1 MFQGH
6 DYNDRRAKYPEVV
19 TTRVPTELRE
29 AVKQIAAKEHVS
41 MHEFIRR
48 AIGERVE
55 RRGSGGGGG
64 FSQVGFGAEGPGCES
79 SDGNPTNNGPRIW

>member
-1 MFQGH
+1 MFQVQNH
-6 DYNDRRAKYPEVV
+6 SDRQAKYPEVV

-41 MHEFIRR
+41 MHEFIRC

-55 RRGSGGGGG
+55 RLSADRYKHSALAYV
-64 FSQVGFGAEGPGCES
+64 VGA
-79 SDGNPTNNGPRIW
+79 